1 MALRRCHLN
10 PKKTLFLLCDIQEKF
25 RPAMPLFDNMIK
37 NVDKLTKAGKAL
49 DVPLIV
55 TEHYPEKL
63 GKTVAQLDVSHA
75 KLVSGKTL
83 FSMFTP
89 EVKAVIKDI
98 FNDKPEDVVLYGLE
112 SHICVEQTAI
122 DLLEQNINVYIVA
135 DCCSSRL
142 NQDRDLA
149 LDRLRQA
156 GCVIT
161 TSESVIFDLVR
172 DKNNVKFDAIRK
184 LVNQPSVDMELTR
197 SGNGQPV
204 GSAKL

>member
-25 RPAMPLFDNMIK
+25 RPGMPLFDKMVK
-37 NVDKLTKAGKAL
+37 NADKLTRAGKAL

-63 GKTVAQLDVSHA
+63 GKTVADLDVSHA
-75 KLVSGKTL
+75 KIVLGKTY
-83 FSMFTP
+83 FSMMTP
-89 EVKAVIKDI
+89 QVKSVIKDI
-98 FNDKPEDVVLYGLE
+98 FGEKPQDVVLYGLE

-122 DLLEQNINVYIVA
+122 DLREQDINVYIVA
-135 DCCSSRL
+135 DCCCSRL

-149 LDRLRQA
+149 LERLRQA

-172 DKNNVKFDAIRK
+172 DKNNPKFDAIRR
-184 LVNQPSVDMELTR
+184 LVNTTSVDMELTR
-197 SGNGQPV
+197 NP
-204 GSAKL
+204 AKL

>member
-25 RPAMPLFDNMIK
+25 RPGMPLFDKMVK
-37 NVDKLTKAGKAL
+37 NADKLTKAGKAL

-63 GKTVAQLDVSHA
+63 GKTVADLDVAHA
-75 KLVSGKTL
+75 KIVLGKTY
-83 FSMFTP
+83 FSMMTP
-89 EVKAVIKDI
+89 QVKSVIKDI
-98 FNDKPEDVVLYGLE
+98 FGEKPEDVVLYGLE

-122 DLLEQNINVYIVA
+122 DLREQDINVYIVA
-135 DCCSSRL
+135 DCCCSRL

-149 LDRLRQA
+149 LERLRQA

-172 DKNNVKFDAIRK
+172 DKNNPKFDAIRR
-184 LVNQPSVDMELTR
+184 LVNTTSVDMELTR
-197 SGNGQPV
+197 NP
-204 GSAKL
+204 AKL

>member
-10 PKKTLFLLCDIQEKF
+10 PKRTLFLLCDVQEKF
-25 RPAMPLFDNMIK
+25 RTSMPLFENLVK
-37 NVDKLTKAGKAL
+37 NADKLTRAGKAL

-55 TEHYPEKL
+55 TEQYPEKL

-75 KLVSGKTL
+75 KLVAGKTR

-89 EVKAVIKDI
+89 EVRAVMMELFDD
-98 FNDKPEDVVLYGLE
+98 NPDDVVLYGLE

-142 NQDRDLA
+142 DQDRDLA

-172 DKNNVKFDAIRK
+172 DKNNPKFEAIRK
-184 LVNQPSVDMELTR
+184 LVTPPSVDMKLSR
-197 SGNGQPV
+197 QPNGVPV
-204 GSAKL
+204 GSPKL

>member
-83 FSMFTP
+83 FSMVTP
-89 EVKAVIKDI
+89 EVKAVIKDV
-98 FNDKPEDVVLYGLE
+98 FSDKPEDVVLYGLE

-172 DKNNVKFDAIRK
+172 DKNNAKFDVIRK
-184 LVNQPSVDMELTR
+184 LVSQPSVDMELTR
-197 SGNGQPV
+197 SGAGLPA

>member
-1 MALRRCHLN
+1 MALRRNHLD

-25 RPAMPLFDNMIK
+25 RLGMPLFDNMVK
-37 NVDKLTKAGKAL
+37 NADKLTKAGKAL

-55 TEHYPEKL
+55 TEHYPKGL
-63 GKTVAQLDVSHA
+63 GQTVAQLDVSHA
-75 KLVSGKTL
+75 KLVSDKTL

-98 FNDKPEDVVLYGLE
+98 FNDKPKDVVLYGLE
-112 SHICVEQTAI
+112 THICMEQTAI
-122 DLLEQNINVYIVA
+122 DLLEENINVYIVA

-172 DKNNVKFDAIRK
+172 DAKNVKFDAIRK
-184 LVNQPSVDMELTR
+184 LVSQPSLDMELKR
-197 SGNGQPV
+197 SGDGQPV